1 MLIVIWGPDHFRSFK
16 LLKKLTENNNASLLI
31 FDFSNSET
39 QLINFLNQ
47 FRTPSLFKQKQQV
60 VVKDFFSQ
68 ASETEIKNLFD
79 FLEPIISAVQDL
91 IFFETEEPKKS
102 VFNRLAKKAD
112 KAYYFNTLDKKEGRK
127 FIKEVEKELNLSLS
141 PDLREMILE
150 AGLLDSGLIYHSL
163 EKLALLGKNDFTKEE
178 IKELF
183 NWPKN
188 ELFFQLI
195 DAALAGQ
202 RAQALRLLQSELIRG
217 EAPLK
222 IFNLLVS
229 RLRQLISY
237 KENPLGLSES
247 LKGSRFYLY
256 KIKEVS
262 RRYPLEKLKKIY
274 AQFALYDYKIK
285 TGQLEPALALELIL
299 SCFFI

>member
-16 LLKKLTENNNASLLI
+16 LLKKLTENNNVSLLI

-79 FLEPIISAVQDL
+79 FLEPIISGVQDL
-91 IFFETEEPKKS
+91 IFFETEEPQKS

-141 PDLREMILE
+141 PDLREMILG

>member
-16 LLKKLTENNNASLLI
+16 LLKKLTENNNVSLLI

-79 FLEPIISAVQDL
+79 FLEPIISGVQDL

-141 PDLREMILE
+141 PDLREMILG

>member
-16 LLKKLTENNNASLLI
+16 LLKKLTENNNVSLLI

-39 QLINFLNQ
+39 QFINFLNQ

-141 PDLREMILE
+141 PDLREMILG

>member
-16 LLKKLTENNNASLLI
+16 LLKKLTENNNVSLLI

-39 QLINFLNQ
+39 QFINFLNQ

-91 IFFETEEPKKS
+91 IFFETEEPQKS

-141 PDLREMILE
+141 PDLREMILG

>member
-16 LLKKLTENNNASLLI
+16 LLKKLTENNNVSLLI

-39 QLINFLNQ
+39 QFINFLNQ